1 MTEEEYEKYN
11 PYCPICEAC
20 GEDGCCSAMS
30 CQQHPDGKYCQS
42 YLRDLRMAYM
52 MEKRFYEK
60 IYDNLPEDLKKE
72 YDEIWDREYNLIY
85 KPYMKTKV
93 YSAFPGVGKTTYFKS
108 TDRNV
113 LDSDSSKFD
122 KKNFPANYI
131 EHIERNIQDPNVDK
145 ILVSSHKDVRDALVK
160 KGIPFVLVYPDRSLK
175 DEYIQRYKNRGNND
189 AFVEL
194 LEKNWDMWMDEMDNQ
209 GDCYR
214 VKLDSGMYLTDV
226 ID

>member
-131 EHIERNIQDPNVDK
+131 EHIERNIEDPKVDK